1 MNSFDAS
8 IIHFLNG
15 FSQKSMFFDRL
26 MNFVV
31 DNYFIKGG
39 IVMSMLWFLWFHKS
53 PKIKNNKEGVLITL
67 LSTFIAIIIGRL
79 LEMTL
84 PFRVRPAYN
93 QDINFIKPY
102 RFGNYG
108 LDNWSSFPSDHAV
121 MFFALATGIFL
132 ISKKAGILTYLYVF
146 FIICFPRM
154 YLGLHYPTDILVGAV
169 IGIFISFIVS
179 KSKIFAPLIKQITQF
194 SSNHPG
200 YFYALFFLLS
210 FQISDLFEE
219 IRTIGAY
226 LYEFLRKVI

>member
-26 MNFVV
+26 MNFIV
-31 DNYFIKGG
+31 DDYFIKGG
-39 IVMSMLWFLWFHKS
+39 IVMAVLWFLWFHKS
-53 PKIKNNKEGVLITL
+53 TRIKNNKDGVLLTL

-79 LEMTL
+79 LEITL
-84 PFRVRPAYN
+84 PFRARPAYN
-93 QDINFIKPY
+93 HDINFIKPY

-132 ISKKAGILTYLYVF
+132 ISKKAGIFTYLYVLV
-146 FIICFPRM
+146 IICFPRM

-169 IGIFISFIVS
+169 IGIFITLVVS
-179 KSKIFAPLIKQITQF
+179 MSKIFVPLNKKIIQF
-194 SSNHPG
+194 SSSYPG

-210 FQISDLFEE
+210 FQIADLFEE
-219 IRTIGAY
+219 TRTIGAY
-226 LYEFLRKVI
+226 LYEFIMKMI